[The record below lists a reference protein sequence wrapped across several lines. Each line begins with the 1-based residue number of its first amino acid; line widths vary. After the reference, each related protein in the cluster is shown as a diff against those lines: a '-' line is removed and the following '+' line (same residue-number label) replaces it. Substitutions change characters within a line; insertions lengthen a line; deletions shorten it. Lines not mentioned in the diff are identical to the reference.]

1 MPIMDGMELIGMLNE
16 RFPDIKVIILTAY
29 SDFTYA
35 QQAIKFQVSDFVV
48 KNDFFLELPRAVKK
62 IIEQCEVDAKKCVGR
77 EKEIPFF
84 QRRSM
89 QYVRVKCEILN
100 VMIMRCAK
108 IE

>member
-1 MPIMDGMELIGMLNE
+1 M
-16 RFPDIKVIILTAY
+16 IILTAY

-62 IIEQCEVDAKKCVGR
+62 IIEQCEVDAKNVWAERKR
-77 EKEIPFF
+77 SPF
-84 QRRSM
+84 SKAKHAG
-89 QYVRVKCEILN
+89 YVRVKCEILN